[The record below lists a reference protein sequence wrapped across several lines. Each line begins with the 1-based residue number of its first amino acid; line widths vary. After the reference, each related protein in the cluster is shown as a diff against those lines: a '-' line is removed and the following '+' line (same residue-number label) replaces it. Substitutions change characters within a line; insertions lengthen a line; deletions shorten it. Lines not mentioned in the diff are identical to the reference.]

1 MTQQSFIDRLG
12 DHRLLGII
20 RGSDPEASIA
30 SALALA
36 EAGVR
41 FFEISL
47 TSAGALQVLREVTRQ
62 AGREVE
68 IGAGTVLTAAE
79 VDAAL
84 EHGAGY
90 IVTPALAPS
99 VPYAVS
105 AQVPVLAGALTPTE
119 VLSAVEQGADA
130 VKIFPAG
137 RFGPGYLKDLRGPFP
152 EVPLI
157 PVGGVGAED
166 VPGYLA
172 HGALAVGVA
181 SPLCGDA
188 PDGGS
193 LEGLQARAAEFLRAV
208 AR

>member
-1 MTQQSFIDRLG
+1 MARNEFTDRLAE
-12 DHRLLGII
+12 HRLLGII

-30 SALALA
+30 SALILA

-41 FFEISL
+41 FFEVSL
-47 TSAGALQVLREVTRQ
+47 TSVEALRVLKEVTEH
-62 AGREVE
+62 AGSEVE
-68 IGAGTVLTAAE
+68 VGAGTVLTQNE

-84 EHGAGY
+84 EHGARY

-99 VPYAVS
+99 VPHAVS
-105 AQVPVLAGALTPTE
+105 RGVPVLAGAMTPTE
-119 VLSAVEQGADA
+119 VLSAVRQGADA

-152 EVPLI
+152 QIPLI
-157 PVGGVGAED
+157 PVGGVGVED
-166 VPGYLA
+166 VPGYLD

-181 SPLCGDA
+181 GPLCGDA

-193 LEGLQARAAEFLRAV
+193 LEGLRARAAEFLKAV
-208 AR
+208 GR